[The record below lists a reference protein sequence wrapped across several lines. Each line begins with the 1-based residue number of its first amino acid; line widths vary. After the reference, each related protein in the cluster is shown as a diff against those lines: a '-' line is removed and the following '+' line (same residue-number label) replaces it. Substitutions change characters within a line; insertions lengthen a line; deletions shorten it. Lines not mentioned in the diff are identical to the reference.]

1 MSKLITRPE
10 VFLAG
15 ETKLLEDG
23 VFDYL
28 RASGNTDFIAT
39 INEAR
44 MGGASDAQIMCSM
57 FAKICYAS
65 LVMGKN
71 DNLTRIR
78 SIQDNFK
85 SVLATGHGSILEHI
99 QFNFIVHN
107 CSRVFCYHP
116 NTEVFTLE
124 NGWVP
129 VTELTTDMKLLT
141 LNPETKQA
149 EFSCPESVHEFDYTG
164 ELVGWSTSQM
174 VSPLVTPDHLLWAA
188 PYDLR
193 RARGLSNE
201 ENIRQHAGKIPA
213 NELVGKRFA
222 IQHDVLM
229 TPVENIEA
237 NLTFETELESY
248 SYNREDLAVWLGWVA
263 SDGHFSKDRPNEV
276 RISQSKPHNVKHL
289 RGLMSHLFGNRWR
302 EHGPYKEDGS
312 IYFVINDAGLARWAI
327 NLIGPDKQNRRIH
340 SNLLCWPD
348 SMVASFLA
356 GLMGGDGSVH
366 EDNGHEVLYTPSKFA
381 AGQYQYLFARLGM
394 ASNVREDDRR
404 GDSHEINGVACVSKL
419 IGYILSVS
427 RKSASLVK
435 QEHQSQVPYSGKVYC
450 PKTKHGLIYVR
461 RQGLAFWCGNTHE
474 LIRHRVGTAFSQ
486 TSGRYVRSDQVS
498 LVLDPILNPVID
510 EIQSVLEFIEAKYAQ
525 MVDKLAVN
533 QQDMH
538 TKKKMTSALRRI
550 MPNGQANEMAVSL
563 NLRSL
568 RHTIMMRTAAGAEW
582 EIREVYGQ
590 IYRIMKGR
598 YPELFQDA
606 CEREVDG
613 ALEVYGMKMQ
623 PYEMALDS
631 YSEAELRSAVALKTI
646 QKVM

>member
-10 VFLAG
+10 VFLVG

-85 SVLATGHGSILEHI
+85 SVLQTGHGCYDSETEVLTADGWKFWEEVTESDQFATRSEDGEIEYHRPTALIRKEYRGRMYRVDSQQVDLLVTPNHNMLVCKTTTKEGRKKQHFSAITAEALGHVSHAYVKTGCWSGGNRNPGHNEIMWQLLGFTIGDGHLHSRNRLRFRLRRERKITYLKFLISQLGSFRLVEKPESDVYVVELPENNDDLTMLFNSIYTEDKEKQIPDGLLLGLDSDDLEALFTGLMQADGSEGPTGDVFDTTSRRLADQFQQLCLHIGLASNVSYVYEKEDRPTSFGDKPLIRLSVVRRALKPEVNKWSGCQGRTYWVEDWEGEVFCAEVPNHTLYVRRNGRTVWCGNSILEHI
-99 QFNFIVHN
+99 QFNYIVHN
-107 CSRVFCYHP
+107 CSRVF
-116 NTEVFTLE
+116 
-124 NGWVP
+124 
-129 VTELTTDMKLLT
+129 
-141 LNPETKQA
+141 
-149 EFSCPESVHEFDYTG
+149 
-164 ELVGWSTSQM
+164 
-174 VSPLVTPDHLLWAA
+174 
-188 PYDLR
+188 
-193 RARGLSNE
+193 
-201 ENIRQHAGKIPA
+201 
-213 NELVGKRFA
+213 
-222 IQHDVLM
+222 
-229 TPVENIEA
+229 
-237 NLTFETELESY
+237 
-248 SYNREDLAVWLGWVA
+248 
-263 SDGHFSKDRPNEV
+263 
-276 RISQSKPHNVKHL
+276 
-289 RGLMSHLFGNRWR
+289 
-302 EHGPYKEDGS
+302 
-312 IYFVINDAGLARWAI
+312 
-327 NLIGPDKQNRRIH
+327 
-340 SNLLCWPD
+340 
-348 SMVASFLA
+348 
-356 GLMGGDGSVH
+356 
-366 EDNGHEVLYTPSKFA
+366 
-381 AGQYQYLFARLGM
+381 
-394 ASNVREDDRR
+394 
-404 GDSHEINGVACVSKL
+404 SHE
-419 IGYILSVS
+419 
-427 RKSASLVK
+427 
-435 QEHQSQVPYSGKVYC
+435 QV
-450 PKTKHGLIYVR
+450 
-461 RQGLAFWCGNTHE
+461 
-474 LIRHRVGTAFSQ
+474 RHRVGTAFSQ